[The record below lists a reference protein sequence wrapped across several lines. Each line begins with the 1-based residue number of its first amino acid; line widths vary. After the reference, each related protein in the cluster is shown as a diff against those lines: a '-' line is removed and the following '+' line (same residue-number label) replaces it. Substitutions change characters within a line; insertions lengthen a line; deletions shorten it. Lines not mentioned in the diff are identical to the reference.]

1 MNYIEKALSEVNY
14 EVNSALSKEA
24 KKKAAEVEKRIEKIN
39 TLIADSNQKIQL
51 WQNEKLTANKV
62 QKAAL
67 NELIQAEKEIL
78 IANKRL
84 LSDEKSKQDAYEESA
99 KSYVEANKI
108 IMDSYKE
115 RNSLLQ
121 ENMDISDT
129 YYKIWLQNNEDTASK
144 TELFE
149 KELSYL
155 NEQLKIQESVVN
167 DTKIAY
173 GEMTELYGDT
183 CLESKALYSSLLD
196 EVYAYNKIAESI
208 RDVTTANL
216 EAKAAEQKES
226 IFLMNDY
233 LKKYKDS
240 LLEGGFSEEEVYE
253 IARKVSGFSVEK
265 ENEVPALPVNLIV
278 NDGEITRVA
287 NEISTSIATDINAHP
302 AYTETGKEFAVAL
315 GNGFIEEFKNVAS
328 DILIAAQATAKE
340 ASLVM
345 QSAINNTTTNYNFSS
360 SLQTI
365 SQQIEQARHAD
376 EMNKARGIL

>member
-1 MNYIEKALSEVNY
+1 
-14 EVNSALSKEA
+14 
-24 KKKAAEVEKRIEKIN
+24 
-39 TLIADSNQKIQL
+39 
-51 WQNEKLTANKV
+51 
-62 QKAAL
+62 
-67 NELIQAEKEIL
+67 
-78 IANKRL
+78 
-84 LSDEKSKQDAYEESA
+84 
-99 KSYVEANKI
+99 
-108 IMDSYKE
+108 
-115 RNSLLQ
+115 
-121 ENMDISDT
+121 
-129 YYKIWLQNNEDTASK
+129 
-144 TELFE
+144 
-149 KELSYL
+149 
-155 NEQLKIQESVVN
+155 
-167 DTKIAY
+167 
-173 GEMTELYGDT
+173 
-183 CLESKALYSSLLD
+183 
-196 EVYAYNKIAESI
+196 
-208 RDVTTANL
+208 
-216 EAKAAEQKES
+216 
-226 IFLMNDY
+226 MNDY